1 MAELK
6 NNTTARRFE
15 WTENGATAFATYRQD
30 GARLVIPHVEAPPS
44 LRGTG
49 AAGRLM
55 EAMVAHVRKADIKL
69 VPTCSYA
76 QAWFKRHPEAHD
88 VLA

>member
-1 MAELK
+1 MAELRD
-6 NNTTARRFE
+6 NANARRFE

-30 GARLVIPHVEAPPS
+30 GAHLVIPHVEAPLS

-55 EAMVAHVRKADIKL
+55 EAVVAHARTTGIRL

-76 QAWFKRHPEAHD
+76 QAWFKRHPDAHD
-88 VLA
+88 VLG

>member
-1 MAELK
+1 MPELK
-6 NNTTARRFE
+6 DNAAARRFE
-15 WTENGATAFATYRQD
+15 WTENGATAFASYRRD

-55 EAMVAHVRKADIKL
+55 EAVVAEARKNGIKL
-69 VPTCSYA
+69 VPICSYA
-76 QAWFKRHPEAHD
+76 QAWFRRHPEASD
-88 VLA
+88 VLG

>member
-1 MAELK
+1 MPELK
-6 NNTTARRFE
+6 NNPTARRFE
-15 WTENGATAFATYRQD
+15 WTENDATAFANYRHE
-30 GARLVIPHVEAPPS
+30 GTHLAIPHVEAPVS

-55 EAMVAHVRKADIKL
+55 EAVVAHARQADIKL
-69 VPTCSYA
+69 VPTCTYA
-76 QAWFKRHPEAHD
+76 LAWFKRHPEASD

>member
-1 MAELK
+1 MAELRD
-6 NNTTARRFE
+6 NATARRFE
-15 WTENGATAFATYRQD
+15 WTESGATAFATYRRD
-30 GARLVIPHVEAPPS
+30 GTRLVIPHVEAPLS

-55 EAMVAHVRKADIKL
+55 EAMVEHARNAGIRL

-76 QAWFKRHPEAHD
+76 QAWFKRHPEASD
-88 VLA
+88 VLG

>member
-1 MAELK
+1 MAELRD
-6 NNTTARRFE
+6 NVTARRFE
-15 WTENGATAFATYRQD
+15 WTENGATAFATYRND
-30 GARLVIPHVEAPPS
+30 GAHLVIPHVEAPLS

-55 EAMVAHVRKADIKL
+55 EAVVGHARKAGIRL

-76 QAWFKRHPEAHD
+76 QAWFKRHPEARD

>member
-1 MAELK
+1 MSFRD
-6 NNTTARRFE
+6 NTAQQRLE
-15 WTENGATAFATYRQD
+15 WHENGHVAFASYRLAD
-30 GARLVIPHVEAPPS
+30 SKLTIPHVEAPVP

-55 EAMVAHVRKADIKL
+55 EAVATHARDNQLKVIPL
-69 VPTCSYA
+69 CSYA
-76 QAWFKRHPEAHD
+76 VSWFKRHGDFSD